1 MLDKV
6 MRQTVEQ
13 IWDVYDADG
22 NGVMDFEETKV
33 FLNDYMG
40 KFGSGEKL
48 SNRELKI
55 LFKQIDEDGS
65 GELDKEEII
74 VLLKAVCNMKK

>member
-1 MLDKV
+1 
-6 MRQTVEQ
+6 
-13 IWDVYDADG
+13 
-22 NGVMDFEETKV
+22 MDFEETKV
-33 FLNDYMG
+33 FLDDYMG

-55 LFKQIDEDGS
+55 LFKEIDEDGS

-74 VLLKAVCNMKK
+74 VLLKAVCNMKKWGGIEESRVFK

>member
-6 MRQTVEQ
+6 MRQTVDQ

-40 KFGSGEKL
+40 KFGKGEKL

-55 LFKQIDEDGS
+55 LFKEIDEDGS